1 MTVRLTTPVTIVT
14 GFLGSGKS
22 TLINRI
28 LPEIHGQLIAVI
40 ENEYGAIGVDAE
52 FLVGSG
58 AETVIQLANGCVC
71 CTVRGDLANALQ
83 QLVMAGTEGGFEF
96 DRVLI
101 QTTGLADPGPVI
113 QTFLAETQLQEY
125 FHLDGVVALV
135 DAQHLYEHRTRVETR
150 AQIAYADRL
159 LLTKIDRCRPAQA
172 RDAETALVSLNFR
185 APIVACNVHDEPIAG
200 LLEHLFDARGY
211 ALDYVPRHEMERV
224 VRGVQLFASHG
235 DEGRMRPV
243 FGRHGNDI
251 VSCVFRSPVPIG
263 LDRLNL
269 FLDNLVAR
277 HGNALWRCKGLVQA
291 ANRPQRL
298 VVQGVQASVQIGG
311 GALWRPFEPR
321 HTTLVFIGKE
331 LDRDWIGERLAACEL
346 LDGPARV
353 AVAG

>member
-1 MTVRLTTPVTIVT
+1 MAVRLTTPVTIVT
-14 GFLGSGKS
+14 GFLGSGKT

-28 LPEIHGQLIAVI
+28 LRETHGQRIAVI

-71 CTVRGDLANALQ
+71 CTVRGDLARALQ
-83 QLVMAGTEGGFEF
+83 QLVTAGAKGGFEF

-101 QTTGLADPGPVI
+101 ETTGLADPGPVI
-113 QTFLAETQLQEY
+113 QTFLAETRLQEH

-135 DAQHLYEHRTRVETR
+135 DAHHLDEHLTRVETR

-159 LLTKIDRCRPAQA
+159 LLTKIDRCGAAQA
-172 RDAETALVSLNFR
+172 RNAETALVSLNLR
-185 APIVACNVHDEPIAG
+185 APIVACNVHDEPIAD

-211 ALDYVPRHEMERV
+211 ALDYVPRDEIERV
-224 VRGVQLFASHG
+224 ARGVQLSAPCG
-235 DEGRMRPV
+235 DDRRMRPV
-243 FGRHGNDI
+243 FDRHDNDI
-251 VSCVFRSPVPIG
+251 VSCVFRSPVPID

-277 HGNALWRCKGLVQA
+277 SASALWRCKGLVQA

-298 VVQGVQASVQIGG
+298 VVQGVQASIQIGG

-321 HTTLVFIGKE
+321 YTTLVFIGKG
-331 LDRDWIGERLAACEL
+331 LDRDWIGERLAACESRD
-346 LDGPARV
+346 LDLPA
-353 AVAG
+353 